1 MVKSISKKISVTLVL
16 FLIFVVAFIL
26 TPTIGHSTGK
36 SHPEMK
42 LVYATYLPVGY
53 PGVYDGHKL
62 FVDMVNERG
71 KGIVQLDA
79 FFGGTLLKGRELLPG
94 LQAGTADIVALPS
107 AYMLGSF
114 PVLALRSLPIW
125 PNAKYALEK
134 LKIGT
139 PSEKLINNILAKKN
153 FFQLGAAGVMG
164 EYLWTRD
171 KLVRRPEDIKGL
183 KIRVAGKIQGRLIKA
198 WGGAPVQLPSAEIT
212 QALQRGVIDGVL
224 SVTIS
229 AKGRGFYEFCKYVLV
244 HSFSTMDTP
253 LFTLKSRWESLP
265 NDVKKILMDAAIEW
279 EPRYMG
285 GDEAVVNQ
293 ALFDE
298 HLAFFKKHGMTLVYL
313 NKEEV
318 KDFNVSVKPVI
329 DWWVNKVGTEDANKI
344 LNSVDYQY

>member
-1 MVKSISKKISVTLVL
+1 MVKSIFKKNNLISVLS
-16 FLIFVVAFIL
+16 LIFVITLIL
-26 TPTIGHSTGK
+26 SPITAYSADK

-62 FVDMVNERG
+62 FVDLVNERG

-79 FFGGTLLKGRELLPG
+79 FFSGTLLKGRELLPG

-114 PVLALRSLPIW
+114 PVLGVRQLPIW
-125 PNAKYALEK
+125 PSSKYALEK

-139 PSEKLINNILAKKN
+139 PSEKIINDILKKKN
-153 FFQLGAAGVMG
+153 FFELGAAGVMG
-164 EYLWTRD
+164 EYLWTKK

-183 KIRVAGKIQGRLIKA
+183 KIRVAGKIEAQLIKA
-198 WGGAPVQLPSAEIT
+198 WGGVPVQLPSAEAA
-212 QALQRGVIDGVL
+212 QALQRGIIDGVL
-224 SVTIS
+224 SVTIT

-244 HSFSTMDTP
+244 YNLSTMDTP
-253 LFTLKSRWESLP
+253 LFTLRDKWESWP
-265 NDVKKILMDAAIEW
+265 DDVKKILMDAAIDW
-279 EPRYMG
+279 EPRFMG
-285 GDEAVVNQ
+285 GDDAFVNQ

-313 NKEEV
+313 NKEEA
-318 KDFNVSVKPVI
+318 KAFRKSVKPVI
-329 DWWVNKVGTEDANKI
+329 GWWLDKVGTEDGNKV
-344 LNSVDYQY
+344 LNSVGYQY